1 MVNRMKKHFTFVLIV
16 LFLSC
21 SKPFYGQR
29 FANPVLIPTSQDPT
43 SVFAVDLNGD
53 GLLDLLY
60 ETEGVNST
68 PGSMQTLLAQPSGGY
83 SPGPATTLPL
93 WVGDCRSVDINKDGK
108 QDLACIAYINAC
120 QSRIATLFGNGD
132 GSFQSPIYSGLMTSN
147 CLMTNFFPW
156 LYTPADVNSDSLP
169 DLMVADGYNYEFFVL
184 LGDGKGHFSVS
195 FTANPAT
202 VQYGFGGEMFV
213 SDLNGDGNPDLFAN
227 WGSLVWVGKGNGTFT
242 YKAGYG
248 GGNCN
253 LYDIESDGHP
263 DAVCGPSMT
272 ILHGNADGSFNK
284 TPVAS
289 QIFVGGAGALDY
301 PSAIFDANGDG
312 ILDIV
317 GESTDGLSV
326 LLGQGNLKF
335 ATPVHYAVGN
345 LGFDGAGS
353 ITSQIVDL
361 NQDGMKDIVA
371 TGPSGIYISY
381 GRKDGTYAA
390 PPAYPVADL
399 LGQIT
404 VGDFNGDGIPDIAAT
419 GDAGIEVSLGNGDG
433 TFKPY
438 VAQPNG
444 AISFSQTDGSYMQIA
459 HGDFRGNG
467 KQDILAIGNTGS
479 GGLDDLASYILF
491 GNGDGTFS
499 SPQVVD
505 NLQGSW
511 SSVDPGSIA
520 DFNNDGR
527 DDIFYTNFVGDIGG
541 RSSFHF
547 YVALSNGDGTFSTM
561 TTSLPIMTTGSGTT
575 IPPFPAFADFN
586 KDGKLDAAFAAGAS
600 ALVLLGNGDGSFH
613 ANATILPIP
622 PYQGA
627 TPAPLSVATGDFDGD
642 GHPDFAVLAQTGG
655 LVPSG
660 SMGWTAPEAVYVFYG
675 NGDGTFTTPVIASGF
690 NEFYNTLYSG
700 DLSASGRS
708 DLILLNVGSGN
719 SSITPGAG
727 IEVVPGKPGRLF
739 GQGVPYLSGPTA
751 GGAFLADVNKDGYPD
766 VLVSN
771 TGFGPTEY
779 SDTYS
784 DSVTELMNLGPQ
796 TNTSLLPSRTA
807 LAGSS
812 SSFAAGTGVTFTAT
826 VTGSS
831 SGSSPTGTVYFT
843 DQTGVA
849 GTVPLIASG
858 AGSATAVFTT
868 SMIAIGS
875 DTMGAMYSGDSTF
888 APSSATVALKAS
900 GLPDTVAFTVA
911 PNPVATNIAA
921 AFNVTVSNPAGSS
934 AAVPAGYVEFLD
946 GSTIVAGPT
955 NLKQGSTFTY
965 VGFSTIGKHLLSVRY
980 SGDTIHVPNAASQTL
995 TVLLTPTVFISTP
1008 PSVTTAQAISVAISV
1023 SGATG
1028 DPTPTGSVTV
1038 TASTSPGGSGY
1049 NLSPAT
1055 LNNGNATV
1063 TIPAG
1068 ALAVGTYWL
1077 NATYTPDAASSSVY
1091 LPISIQ
1097 GDHISITAPPPPAFT
1112 IKGTAVTVSAGAT
1125 NANTST
1131 ITVTPSGGFT
1141 GSVALSASIT
1151 AGPSGAQY
1159 PPTLSFGSTNPVTIA
1174 GTSAGSAILTVLT
1187 TAPTTGSL
1195 APPAVPGSRWYAV
1208 SSTALACVLLF
1219 GIRGI
1224 QRRWRNTLAM
1234 LMLLAVF
1241 AGGVLACG
1249 GGGSTGGGGGGGG
1262 GPSNPG
1268 TTAGTYTIT
1277 VSGASGATSATGT
1290 VTLIVE

>member
-1 MVNRMKKHFTFVLIV
+1 
-16 LFLSC
+16 
-21 SKPFYGQR
+21 
-29 FANPVLIPTSQDPT
+29 
-43 SVFAVDLNGD
+43 
-53 GLLDLLY
+53 
-60 ETEGVNST
+60 
-68 PGSMQTLLAQPSGGY
+68 
-83 SPGPATTLPL
+83 
-93 WVGDCRSVDINKDGK
+93 
-108 QDLACIAYINAC
+108 
-120 QSRIATLFGNGD
+120 
-132 GSFQSPIYSGLMTSN
+132 
-147 CLMTNFFPW
+147 
-156 LYTPADVNSDSLP
+156 
-169 DLMVADGYNYEFFVL
+169 
-184 LGDGKGHFSVS
+184 
-195 FTANPAT
+195 
-202 VQYGFGGEMFV
+202 
-213 SDLNGDGNPDLFAN
+213 
-227 WGSLVWVGKGNGTFT
+227 
-242 YKAGYG
+242 
-248 GGNCN
+248 
-253 LYDIESDGHP
+253 
-263 DAVCGPSMT
+263 
-272 ILHGNADGSFNK
+272 
-284 TPVAS
+284 
-289 QIFVGGAGALDY
+289 
-301 PSAIFDANGDG
+301 
-312 ILDIV
+312 
-317 GESTDGLSV
+317 
-326 LLGQGNLKF
+326 
-335 ATPVHYAVGN
+335 
-345 LGFDGAGS
+345 
-353 ITSQIVDL
+353 
-361 NQDGMKDIVA
+361 
-371 TGPSGIYISY
+371 
-381 GRKDGTYAA
+381 
-390 PPAYPVADL
+390 
-399 LGQIT
+399 
-404 VGDFNGDGIPDIAAT
+404 
-419 GDAGIEVSLGNGDG
+419 
-433 TFKPY
+433 
-438 VAQPNG
+438 
-444 AISFSQTDGSYMQIA
+444 
-459 HGDFRGNG
+459 
-467 KQDILAIGNTGS
+467 
-479 GGLDDLASYILF
+479 
-491 GNGDGTFS
+491 
-499 SPQVVD
+499 
-505 NLQGSW
+505 
-511 SSVDPGSIA
+511 
-520 DFNNDGR
+520 
-527 DDIFYTNFVGDIGG
+527 
-541 RSSFHF
+541 
-547 YVALSNGDGTFSTM
+547 
-561 TTSLPIMTTGSGTT
+561 
-575 IPPFPAFADFN
+575 
-586 KDGKLDAAFAAGAS
+586 
-600 ALVLLGNGDGSFH
+600 
-613 ANATILPIP
+613 
-622 PYQGA
+622 
-627 TPAPLSVATGDFDGD
+627 
-642 GHPDFAVLAQTGG
+642 
-655 LVPSG
+655 
-660 SMGWTAPEAVYVFYG
+660 
-675 NGDGTFTTPVIASGF
+675 
-690 NEFYNTLYSG
+690 
-700 DLSASGRS
+700 
-708 DLILLNVGSGN
+708 
-719 SSITPGAG
+719 
-727 IEVVPGKPGRLF
+727 
-739 GQGVPYLSGPTA
+739 
-751 GGAFLADVNKDGYPD
+751 
-766 VLVSN
+766 
-771 TGFGPTEY
+771 
-779 SDTYS
+779 
-784 DSVTELMNLGPQ
+784 
-796 TNTSLLPSRTA
+796 
-807 LAGSS
+807 
-812 SSFAAGTGVTFTAT
+812 
-826 VTGSS
+826 
-831 SGSSPTGTVYFT
+831 VYFT

-965 VGFSTIGKHLLSVRY
+965 VGFPTIGKHLLSVRY